1 MEPNNIILMNEVHD
15 PTDGTVLG
23 LLKRARDLLAVEA
36 YGQSYGYFLGGDPRN
51 FTPDYE
57 CSTEAERACHAAD
70 CAAWDRGEHVSSPNG
85 CEVMTAADAGVD
97 GPRVNLL
104 TGESRTVEPGSLIL
118 VARCSYGLGVT
129 AWRDEEAV
137 ADLAD
142 LNKLIARMEGR

>member
-1 MEPNNIILMNEVHD
+1 MKLTDSILFDDTTD

-23 LLKRARDLLAVEA
+23 LLKRARDLLDVEA
-36 YGQSYGYFLGGDPRN
+36 DGQSYGYFLGGDPRN
-51 FTPDYE
+51 FTPDHD

-70 CAAWDRGEHVSSPNG
+70 CAAWDRGEHASSPNG

-97 GPRVNLL
+97 GSRVNPL
-104 TGESRTVEPGSLIL
+104 TGESRTIEPGSLVL
-118 VARCSYGLGVT
+118 ATRCSYGLGVT
-129 AWRDEEAV
+129 TWRDEEAV